1 MTARAFPFLRSL
13 GRASAAAA
21 AFAAI
26 VAGQVVSLRA
36 QGLANVASQ
45 VPMATPARSS
55 DPLADQLDAF
65 ILRLWPEARA
75 QGVSRPIFD
84 QAVGGL
90 APDTDIIALL
100 NNQPEHSK
108 TTAEYLTQ
116 VVSAARI
123 ETGQRKAA
131 ELAPLL
137 ERAERAYGVDRFVV
151 LAVWGIET
159 SFGASMGSRSVV
171 RSLATLA
178 VADPRRPHYWRK
190 ELLTALT
197 ILQRGDIS
205 ADRMTGSWAG
215 AMGHTQFMPASF
227 IAHAVDFDGDGRR
240 NIWTSIPDAL
250 ASTANYL
257 KHAGWV
263 AGEAWGYEAVPPAD
277 FDFAHAAPTRT
288 RTLFDWL
295 ALGMSPPAGRKF
307 LPARGHLQVML
318 PAGARGPAFLVT
330 RNFRALMRY
339 NNSVSYALAVG
350 HLADRI
356 AGDSG
361 LATPWPLVDRALSL
375 AEREELQ
382 HLLQSKGHDIGT
394 IDGRIGG
401 QTRDAIR
408 AFQRARGLPEDG
420 HPGPDL
426 LEKLRRASRS

>member
-1 MTARAFPFLRSL
+1 MTALALPIPRSVRAVVASCALFVVGADASL
-13 GRASAAAA
+13 H
-21 AFAAI
+21 
-26 VAGQVVSLRA
+26 A
-36 QGLANVASQ
+36 QGLANVSARE
-45 VPMATPARSS
+45 PIATPVPVS
-55 DPLADQLDAF
+55 DALANALDAF
-65 ILRLWPEARA
+65 ILHLWPDARA
-75 QGVSRPIFD
+75 QGVSRPVFD
-84 QAVGGL
+84 QAMRGL
-90 APDTDIIALL
+90 VPDTDIVALL

-108 TTAEYLTQ
+108 TTAEYLTH

-131 ELAPLL
+131 ELAPIL
-137 ERAERAYGVDRFVV
+137 ERIERAYGVDRYVV

-159 SFGASMGSRSVV
+159 SFGASTGSRSVV

-178 VADPRRPHYWRK
+178 VADPRRPQYWRK
-190 ELLTALT
+190 ELLTALV
-197 ILQRGDIS
+197 ILQRGDIV

-215 AMGHTQFMPASF
+215 AMGHTQFMPTSF
-227 IAHAVDFDGDGRR
+227 VAHAVDFDGDGRR
-240 NIWTSIPDAL
+240 NIWMSIPDAL

-263 AGEAWGYEAVPPAD
+263 AGESWGYEAVPPD
-277 FDFAHAAPTRT
+277 GFDFAHAAPSGA

-356 AGDSG
+356 AGDAP
-361 LATPWPLVDRALSL
+361 LATPWPSSDRALSL
-375 AEREELQ
+375 VERQELQ

-408 AFQRARGLPEDG
+408 AFQRTRGLPEDG
-420 HPGPDL
+420 HPGPAL
-426 LEKLRRASRS
+426 LEHLRQASRS